1 MFDNISTQNNGKH
14 ICLHADMCIRLLVPM
29 LKRNKLI
36 GLTEVFVF
44 YSVEVF
50 FMSEMPSE
58 ADVYVSFF
66 IVYKIAL
73 GFLIRIN
80 KGW

>member
-1 MFDNISTQNNGKH
+1 
-14 ICLHADMCIRLLVPM
+14 M

-50 FMSEMPSE
+50 FMSELPSE